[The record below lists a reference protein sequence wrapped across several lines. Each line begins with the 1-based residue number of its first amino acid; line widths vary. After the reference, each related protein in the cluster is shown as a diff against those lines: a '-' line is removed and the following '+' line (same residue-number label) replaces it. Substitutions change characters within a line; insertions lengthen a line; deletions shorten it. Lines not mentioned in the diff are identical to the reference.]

1 MQLDRGIRISNA
13 TARTYACAAVKLKL
27 KPHTTYTFSGDITAL
42 AYKSMIGIRKSID
55 GGSSFI
61 PDMVIAFSTEAPARG
76 VGRTFTT
83 DENEYYALCLLCTN
97 DVATTG
103 TTTFENIQLEEG
115 ATATAWEP
123 YAGYQKV
130 TIPLAEPL
138 RGIGDVKD
146 RFCMHDGVWGIE
158 RQFGVQIF
166 DGSSDEA
173 WVSVQNTGD
182 VNYRNGTNF
191 VKSKAKADGAAICT
205 ALIKNNGV
213 TSSRPG
219 FKIAGNASVL
229 TYSNDFNTSDVS
241 LWTAYLAEHPM
252 TVIYE
257 LATPLWEPF
266 PAEIQAALNALTT
279 HPGTTY
285 LTVASTDVAAPIRLT
300 YVQDTRKVVDG
311 LKLDL
316 AEQIVELQAQIDQFK
331 VTNNLS

>member
-1 MQLDRGIRISNA
+1 M
-13 TARTYACAAVKLKL
+13 
-27 KPHTTYTFSGDITAL
+27 
-42 AYKSMIGIRKSID
+42 RK
-55 GGSSFI
+55 
-61 PDMVIAFSTEAPARG
+61 
-76 VGRTFTT
+76 
-83 DENEYYALCLLCTN
+83 
-97 DVATTG
+97 
-103 TTTFENIQLEEG
+103 
-115 ATATAWEP
+115 
-123 YAGYQKV
+123 
-130 TIPLAEPL
+130 
-138 RGIGDVKD
+138 
-146 RFCMHDGVWGIE
+146 DGVWGIE

-257 LATPLWEPF
+257 LATPTWEPF
-266 PAEIQAALNALTT
+266 PAETQTALNALTT
-279 HPGTTY
+279 HSGTTY
-285 LTVASTDVAAPIRLT
+285 LTVASTDVAAPVLLT
-300 YVQDTRKVVDG
+300 YVQDTRKVIDA
-311 LKLDL
+311 LQLDV
-316 AEQIVELQAQIDQFK
+316 AEQMVELQAQIDQIR